1 MILAPARVPFSA
13 PIARRSVPTLL
24 TVRAG
29 FAFPVV
35 SALPITSLSDLC
47 ALQPNT
53 PQPQSSALPHYDR
66 RTAHF
71 PKRR

>member
-1 MILAPARVPFSA
+1 MIIAPARVHFSA

-29 FAFPVV
+29 SEFPAV
-35 SALPITSLSDLC
+35 SALPITSLSGLC
-47 ALQPNT
+47 ALQPDT
-53 PQPQSSALPHYDR
+53 PQQQSSALPHDHR
-66 RTAHF
+66 LTAHF

>member
-1 MILAPARVPFSA
+1 MIIAPARVHFSA

-29 FAFPVV
+29 SAFPTV
-35 SALPITSLSDLC
+35 SAPPIVSLSPLC

-53 PQPQSSALPHYDR
+53 PHPQSSAPPHYHR
-66 RTAHF
+66 LTAHF

>member
-1 MILAPARVPFSA
+1 MIIGPTRVHFSA

-29 FAFPVV
+29 SAFPTV
-35 SALPITSLSDLC
+35 SAPPIAPLSPLC
-47 ALQPNT
+47 AVQPYT
-53 PQPQSSALPHYDR
+53 PQPQPSALPHFR
-66 RTAHF
+66 RLTAHF

>member
-1 MILAPARVPFSA
+1 MIIAPARLHFSA

-29 FAFPVV
+29 SAFPRV
-35 SALPITSLSDLC
+35 SALPVAPLPPLC
-47 ALQPNT
+47 ALQRNT
-53 PQPQSSALPHYDR
+53 PHPQSLTLPHDHR
-66 RTAHF
+66 LTANF